1 MNGFYGIASVLG
13 TWTICKFVTTHLVPE
28 SSNRNFNSLDEL
40 TSSWAFQPL
49 APSLTTTPPF
59 KLFQSSPRYGPLKN
73 LLVQDDSVGFKV
85 VLWLPRVLERFQ
97 LTKFDLFWS
106 QAVPSDKQTY
116 SGYLGGDALD
126 AILGVRQCPVR
137 SMTMCVTS
145 PAELSKCVRMR
156 TAMKAQLL
164 QPEMSCYRADT
175 NYGCMRVRAPTSFSL
190 SRTSFLI
197 CRNAGHPRRL
207 GRRDHDGRRR
217 RLLGRPAL

>member
-1 MNGFYGIASVLG
+1 M
-13 TWTICKFVTTHLVPE
+13 
-28 SSNRNFNSLDEL
+28 
-40 TSSWAFQPL
+40 
-49 APSLTTTPPF
+49 
-59 KLFQSSPRYGPLKN
+59 
-73 LLVQDDSVGFKV
+73 
-85 VLWLPRVLERFQ
+85 
-97 LTKFDLFWS
+97 
-106 QAVPSDKQTY
+106 PSDKQTY

-217 RLLGRPAL
+217 RLLGRPALWADPHPVRGLQLGQTRVLRRGRGQGPRRRHRTHLPQEQEHVPHRWAWPFSIKATTSFTWWLASTVSDAHQLQ